1 MKISVVTTSYNSGAT
16 IHDTIQSVLRQTYHD
31 VEYII
36 VDGHSSDNTMDIVRA
51 AEPLF
56 RGRMKYISEPDCG
69 IYDAMNKGI
78 MMSTGDVVGILN
90 SDDYFTSD
98 SVLSQIAAAFSHD
111 TDAVYG
117 DIHFVSPQNLGRCVR
132 YYSSRYF
139 RPWMLRFGYMPAHP
153 SFYARRSVYI
163 RYGLYSLDYK
173 IASDFD
179 MMARLLGRYN
189 INTRYLS
196 VDCVTMR
203 TGGVSTRSIAN
214 RLLITREDAAA
225 CRRNG
230 IYSNVVLCSFKYV
243 TKIFE
248 FLRLS

>member
-16 IHDTIQSVLRQTYHD
+16 IQDTIQSVLRQTYHD

-36 VDGHSSDNTMDIVRA
+36 VDGRSSDNTMDIVRA

-56 RGRMKYISEPDCG
+56 QGR
-69 IYDAMNKGI
+69 
-78 MMSTGDVVGILN
+78 MSTGDVVGILN

-98 SVLSQIAAAFSHD
+98 SVLCQIAAAFNHD

-153 SFYARRSVYI
+153 SFYARRNVYT

-179 MMARLLGRYN
+179 MMARLFCRYN
-189 INTRYLS
+189 IKTRYLS